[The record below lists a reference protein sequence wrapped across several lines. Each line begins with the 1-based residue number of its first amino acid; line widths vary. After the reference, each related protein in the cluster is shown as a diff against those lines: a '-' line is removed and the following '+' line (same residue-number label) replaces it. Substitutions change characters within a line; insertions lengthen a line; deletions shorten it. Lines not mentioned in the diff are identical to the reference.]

1 MTTDP
6 RQLPLPS
13 GDRPTPATAGQDVEL
28 LEEMGKTILQAAEA
42 LVEALAGRTPIAEV
56 WQTIRDLEHKGDA
69 VARDMFE
76 MLMTPQPTLVDR
88 DALKALTGYLDDI
101 LDAIE
106 AAAARLAI
114 HRIRRA
120 IPAARELGQIVLES
134 ARELTQVLRLREM
147 RDLFPHTRALHRLE
161 NRGDDVLRDAIGSL
175 FSGRLS
181 ARDIVKWKDICEILE
196 ASTDRCEDV
205 ANVLETI
212 LVQTGAEDRLMVG
225 RLMMDVSRHEVT
237 VAGEAVPLSAKE
249 FDLLRLLLRHQGKV
263 VRRERLLTEVWGED
277 YFGDTRTLDTH
288 VGWLRKKVERS
299 GGVRIVAV
307 RGIGYRLDLSE

>member
-1 MTTDP
+1 
-6 RQLPLPS
+6 
-13 GDRPTPATAGQDVEL
+13 
-28 LEEMGKTILQAAEA
+28 MGKTILQAAEA

-114 HRIRRA
+114 HRVRRA

-134 ARELTQVLRLREM
+134 ARELTQVLRLRVM

-175 FSGRLS
+175 FSGRPCPPKCGARITS
-181 ARDIVKWKDICEILE
+181 ATPVRSTHMWAGCARRLNE
-196 ASTDRCEDV
+196 AAACASSPSVESAT
-205 ANVLETI
+205 AWI
-212 LVQTGAEDRLMVG
+212 F
-225 RLMMDVSRHEVT
+225 
-237 VAGEAVPLSAKE
+237 GE
-249 FDLLRLLLRHQGKV
+249 
-263 VRRERLLTEVWGED
+263 
-277 YFGDTRTLDTH
+277 
-288 VGWLRKKVERS
+288 
-299 GGVRIVAV
+299 
-307 RGIGYRLDLSE
+307 

>member
-1 MTTDP
+1 
-6 RQLPLPS
+6 
-13 GDRPTPATAGQDVEL
+13 
-28 LEEMGKTILQAAEA
+28 MGKTILQAAEA
-42 LVEALAGRTPIAEV
+42 LVEALAGRTPIADA

-101 LDAIE
+101 VDAIE

-134 ARELTQVLRLREM
+134 AHELRQVLRLHEM
-147 RDLFPHTRALHRLE
+147 HDLFPHTRSLHRLE
-161 NRGDDVLRDAIGSL
+161 NRGDDVLRDAIESL

-212 LVQTGAEDRLMVG
+212 LVQTGAEEQFAAGHLI
-225 RLMMDVSRHEVT
+225 MDMSRHEVT
-237 VAGEAVPLSAKE
+237 IAGAPVALSGKE
-249 FDLLRLLLRHQGKV
+249 FGLLHLLLRHLGKV
-263 VRRERLLTEVWGED
+263 VRRERLLAEVWGED

-299 GGVRIVAV
+299 GGVRLVAV
-307 RGIGYRLDLSE
+307 RGIGYRLDLRE

>member
-1 MTTDP
+1 MTPDSGKP
-6 RQLPLPS
+6 PS
-13 GDRPTPATAGQDVEL
+13 ASIARPQAATTQDAEL

-42 LVEALAGRTPIAEV
+42 LVDALAGRTSIADA

-69 VARDMFE
+69 VARDIFE
-76 MLMTPQPTLVDR
+76 MLMTPRPTLVDR
-88 DALKALTGYLDDI
+88 DALKTLTSHLDDI

-114 HRIRRA
+114 HRVRRA
-120 IPAARELGQIVLES
+120 IPPARELGQIVLES
-134 ARELTQVLRLREM
+134 AQELRQVLRLQQI

-175 FSGRLS
+175 FSGRMS

-212 LVQTGAEDRLMVG
+212 LVRTGGEEQLTAG
-225 RLMMDVSRHEVT
+225 RLVMDVNRHEVT
-237 VAGEAVPLSAKE
+237 IAGAAVALSAKE
-249 FDLLRLLLRHQGKV
+249 FALLHLLLRHLGKV
-263 VRRERLLTEVWGED
+263 VRRERLLNDVWGGD

-288 VGWLRKKVERS
+288 VGWLRKKLEGK
-299 GGVRIVAV
+299 GGIRLVAV
-307 RGIGYRLDLSE
+307 RGIGYRLDLRE

>member
-1 MTTDP
+1 
-6 RQLPLPS
+6 
-13 GDRPTPATAGQDVEL
+13 
-28 LEEMGKTILQAAEA
+28 MGKTILQAAEA
-42 LVEALAGRTPIAEV
+42 LVEALAGRTPIAEA
-56 WQTIRDLEHKGDA
+56 WQIIRDLEHKGDA

-76 MLMTPQPTLVDR
+76 MLMTPQATLVDR

-114 HRIRRA
+114 HHIRRA

-134 ARELTQVLRLREM
+134 AHELTQVLRLREM
-147 RDLFPHTRALHRLE
+147 RDLFPHTRSLHRLE
-161 NRGDDVLRDAIGSL
+161 NRGDDVLRDAIESL

-212 LVQTGAEDRLMVG
+212 LVQTGAEDRLGVG

-237 VAGEAVPLSAKE
+237 VAGAAVPLSAKE
-249 FDLLRLLLRHQGKV
+249 FDLLHLLLRHQGKV
-263 VRRERLLTEVWGED
+263 VRRERMLTEVWGED

-288 VGWLRKKVERS
+288 VGWLRKKLEQR
-299 GGVRIVAV
+299 GGVRIIAV
-307 RGIGYRLDLSE
+307 RGIGYRLDLRES